1 MRRVHSDSSHVLG
14 IDVSARTVERW
25 RSWFAP
31 EVQPFHVDTDLR
43 RVVGAG
49 VPGHLPLELQDSFLL
64 YGEEIRERVV
74 GLDRPA
80 FDALPPGVR
89 ASLVRHQVASG
100 RRLVPSLRSVPSA
113 WRPALRQSGDGHRF
127 VWWPDTLR
135 ECGDGPLLRF
145 VADDLLAS
153 RHVQVSPSTWERA
166 RAILPGAQGLAGTYA
181 DCSGPNCFG
190 TVMGAA
196 GVDDAAETWMQRE
209 PFEEWLHDA
218 TRPGGDDARPGTVLV
233 WRDRDGLALHAAV
246 TLGDGWALHKPS
258 QGWMTP
264 RKVLS
269 VPDAKRRAR
278 QVGARLSRRLISPA
292 WND

>member
-1 MRRVHSDSSHVLG
+1 M
-14 IDVSARTVERW
+14 ERW

-31 EVQPFHVDTDLR
+31 EVQPFHVDVDLR
-43 RVVGAG
+43 RAVGAG
-49 VPGHLPLELQDSFLL
+49 VPWHLSLELQDSFLL
-64 YGEEIRERVV
+64 YGDEIQEWVV
-74 GLDRPA
+74 GLDRPT
-80 FDALPPGVR
+80 FDALPPDMR
-89 ASLVRHQVASG
+89 AGLVRHQVASG

-113 WRPALRQSGDGHRF
+113 WRPALRQTGDGHRF
-127 VWWPDTLR
+127 VWWPDALR
-135 ECGDGPLLRF
+135 EYGDVPLLRF

-153 RHVQVSPSTWERA
+153 RHTQVSPTTWERA
-166 RAILPGAQGLAGTYA
+166 TAMLPKAQELAGTFA
-181 DCSGPNCFG
+181 DGSGPNCFG

-196 GVDDAAETWMQRE
+196 GVDDAAETWMLRE
-209 PFEEWLHDA
+209 PFEAWLRDA

-269 VPDAKRRAR
+269 VRDVKRRAR
-278 QVGARLSRRLISPA
+278 QTGARLSRRTISPA
-292 WND
+292 WNH